1 MDFIRASPEEADLA
15 RASSWGMMSVDFR
28 VVVVIGIILP

>member
-1 MDFIRASPEEADLA
+1 LA